1 MDMKYKVYCVSA
13 MMLCC
18 MASEAQEK
26 DTVGVGDSVKNES
39 QLCTEKGK
47 DTYHTGKSVERYG

>member
-26 DTVGVGDSVKNES
+26 DTVGVGDTFNRQVI
-39 QLCTEKGK
+39 TENFNR
-47 DTYHTGKSVERYG
+47 TVLEEIA